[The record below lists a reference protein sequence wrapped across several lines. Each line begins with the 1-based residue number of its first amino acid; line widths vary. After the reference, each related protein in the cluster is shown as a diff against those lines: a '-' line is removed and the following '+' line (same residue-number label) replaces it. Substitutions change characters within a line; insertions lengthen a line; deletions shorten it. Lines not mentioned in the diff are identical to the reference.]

1 MVLRRQTLDSNFL
14 CVRVR
19 VSRAS
24 KRPRAGALIPVP
36 RTGMFLREGERRAM
50 GLFPRASM
58 QLSVSVGESF
68 RFPPGQ
74 FPQPNRFLSVSPG
87 ARTPIPPVT

>member
-1 MVLRRQTLDSNFL
+1 MDSMNFL
-14 CVRVR
+14 SVRVR

-24 KRPRAGALIPVP
+24 KRLSEGAITTVP
-36 RTGMFLREGERRAM
+36 RTGMFLSEGERRAM